1 MRISVFGLGYVGCV
15 SAACLARDGHTV
27 IGVDVDPH
35 KVAATNA
42 GCAPVLEPG
51 LEKLIGEVVNDGR
64 LQATVDARAAVQ
76 QTEISLICVGTP
88 SNANGS
94 LNLRYLDRVCIQIGA
109 ALAGKNDYHV
119 VIVRSTVLPGTVQGR
134 LSLLLEQHSDL
145 RAGEDFGVCMNPEFL
160 REGSAIE
167 DYDHPSVVVIG
178 ELDAKSGDAAQ
189 RLYEPVN
196 ASIVRTSIPAAEM
209 LKYVNNAFH
218 AVKVAFANEIGN
230 LCTAHG
236 IDGREVMEHFCLDR
250 RLNISPAYLMPGFA
264 FGGSCLPK
272 DLRALVYRAKEQ
284 DVDCPLLSAV
294 LPSNQKQIHQ
304 AIEMVERTRRR
315 KIGILGLSFKAGT
328 DDIRESPVVH
338 LVEALVG
345 KGYQV
350 GIFDEK
356 LDLAKLTGAN
366 KSFLE
371 QELPHIATLLCS
383 SLGEVVAQSEAIVI
397 GNNDKGFRNLPGL
410 LREDQLLIYL
420 VGITRDTPFSRSVPN
435 PFVQE
440 PLFQERPL
448 RDSISK

>member
-27 IGVDVDPH
+27 IGVDVDAR

-42 GCAPVLEPG
+42 GRAPVLEPG
-51 LEKLIGEVVNDGR
+51 LEKLIGDVVSAGR
-64 LQATVDARAAVQ
+64 LQATVDARSAVQ
-76 QTEISLICVGTP
+76 QTDISLICVGTP
-88 SNANGS
+88 SNSNGS

-119 VIVRSTVLPGTVQGR
+119 VVVRSTVLPGTVAGR

-145 RAGEDFGVCMNPEFL
+145 RAGEDFGICMNPEFL

-167 DYDHPSVVVIG
+167 DYNHPSIVVIG
-178 ELDAKSGDAAQ
+178 ELDAKSGDVAQ
-189 RLYEPVN
+189 RLYDSLK
-196 ASIVRTSIPAAEM
+196 ATIVRTTVQAAEM

-218 AVKVAFANEIGN
+218 ALKVAFANEIGN

-236 IDGREVMEHFCLDR
+236 IDGQEVMEHFCLDR

-284 DVDCPLLSAV
+284 DVDCPLLNSV
-294 LPSNQKQIHQ
+294 LPSNQKQIHR

-350 GIFDEK
+350 RIFDEK
-356 LDLAKLTGAN
+356 MDLARLTGAN

-371 QELPHIATLLCS
+371 QELPHIATLLCT
-383 SLGEVVAQSEAIVI
+383 SLGEVLAQSDVIVI
-397 GNNDKGFRNLPGL
+397 GNNDKGFRNLPRL
-410 LREDQLLIYL
+410 LQEDQILIDL
-420 VGITRDTPFSRSVPN
+420 VGVTRDTPFPLPGLA
-435 PFVQE
+435 PFFNKRTVSE
-440 PLFQERPL
+440 
-448 RDSISK
+448 SICK

>member
-27 IGVDVDPH
+27 IGVDIDPH

-42 GCAPVLEPG
+42 GRAPVLEPG
-51 LEKLIGEVVNDGR
+51 LEKLMAEVVKAGK
-64 LQATVDARAAVQ
+64 LHATVDARSAVH

-88 SNANGS
+88 SNSNGS

-109 ALAGKNDYHV
+109 ALAVKNDYHV
-119 VIVRSTVLPGTVQGR
+119 VVVRSTVLPGTVEGR

-178 ELDAKSGDAAQ
+178 ELDAKSGDTAQ
-189 RLYEPVN
+189 RLYERVD
-196 ASIVRTSIPAAEM
+196 ATVVRTTIQTAEM

-218 AVKVAFANEIGN
+218 AVKVAFANEIGS
-230 LCTAHG
+230 LSTTHG
-236 IDGREVMEHFCLDR
+236 IDGKEVMELFCLDR

-284 DVDCPLLSAV
+284 DVDCPLLNAV
-294 LPSNQKQIHQ
+294 LPSNLKQIHR
-304 AIEMVERTRRR
+304 AIEMVERTGRR
-315 KIGILGLSFKAGT
+315 KIGILGLSFKANT

-350 GIFDEK
+350 RIFDEK
-356 LDLAKLTGAN
+356 IDLARLTGAN

-383 SLGEVVAQSEAIVI
+383 SLGEVMAQSEVVVI
-397 GNNDKGFRNLPGL
+397 GNNDKGFRNAP
-410 LREDQLLIYL
+410 QLLQDEQILIDL
-420 VGITRDTPFSRSVPN
+420 VGMTRDTPFPL
-435 PFVQE
+435 PGHA
-440 PLFQERPL
+440 PLFQERTV
-448 RDSISK
+448 RDSICK